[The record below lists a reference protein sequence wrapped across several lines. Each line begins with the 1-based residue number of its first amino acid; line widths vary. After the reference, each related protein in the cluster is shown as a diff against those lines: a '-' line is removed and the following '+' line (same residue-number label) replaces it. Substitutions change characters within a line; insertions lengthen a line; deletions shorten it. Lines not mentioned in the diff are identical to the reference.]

1 MTLDSWLRSRPD
13 RCPRCGHHPPTQGHG
28 EACAPTGPE
37 SEWRLFVGALQQ
49 VVRPD
54 GRVHQH
60 DVRPLIRGRVAP
72 KRIGQFYARA
82 KREELLVQV
91 GKEPSNDRQGRNTH
105 HDSPI
110 YELRKAA

>member
-60 DVRPLIRGRVAP
+60 DVRLHPRRQPADVVA
-72 KRIGQFYARA
+72 A
-82 KREELLVQV
+82 KKKN
-91 GKEPSNDRQGRNTH
+91 GKG
-105 HDSPI
+105 
-110 YELRKAA
+110 A